1 MVFLL
6 SEEQT
11 QIPGC
16 ILGECLLWILPDNA
30 QHLPTLSSS
39 PFLPYPKYRHV
50 IHPSHQRGWSYSHFR
65 LRGHNDPKAFI
76 RLKTI
81 PCPGRAGG
89 AWSLQN
95 GDSPHCTQ
103 YWLTSSFA
111 ICLCGIFSA
120 RIYGKLMKDIF
131 SCKPYFLI
139 FLVLA
144 RINAQR
150 GKQGQIESTRRC

>member
-6 SEEQT
+6 SEEHT

-16 ILGECLLWILPDNA
+16 IPGRMSSVDPIWQCSTLTHVVLISFPALSQIQSCHPPQSSKGLKLQSLW
-30 QHLPTLSSS
+30 
-39 PFLPYPKYRHV
+39 
-50 IHPSHQRGWSYSHFR
+50 
-65 LRGHNDPKAFI
+65 GHNDPKAFI
-76 RLKTI
+76 WLKTI
-81 PCPGRAGG
+81 PCPGRAAG
-89 AWSLQN
+89 ARSLQN
-95 GDSPHCTQ
+95 GDSPHCTR

-111 ICLCGIFSA
+111 VCLCGIFSA

-131 SCKPYFLI
+131 SCKPYFLN